1 MPVAVPRD
9 DSHRVSTERSRSFGA
24 AAAAYDRY
32 RPEYPDQV
40 AALVVEYAEGPVR
53 TALELGAGT
62 GKATSI
68 FVRRGVSVTA
78 SEPDG
83 GMLNALHRRLPEVA
97 TVHASLE
104 ELPVLGPFDLVF
116 VAAALHWTEPAGRWD
131 RIAGLLTPGGVFANF
146 GGQPELADE
155 GLVEAVRL
163 AHQPW
168 LADDSAPHMG
178 HAPDSDLHW
187 PATELVDDARFTD
200 VRETVVEQLFEL
212 TSTEYVGLLSTVSA
226 YLVLSED
233 ERAAAL
239 AAIAKVLPDVV
250 ELRADITVHLAR
262 RV

>member
-1 MPVAVPRD
+1 
-9 DSHRVSTERSRSFGA
+9 VSTERSRSFGA
-24 AAAAYDRY
+24 TAADYERY
-32 RPEYPDQV
+32 RPEYPDRV
-40 AALVVEYAEGPVR
+40 AELVEQYAEGPVR

-68 FVRRGVSVTA
+68 FVRHGISVTA
-78 SEPDG
+78 SDPDD
-83 GMLNALHRRLPEVA
+83 GMLDALHGRLPEVA

-104 ELPVLGPFDLVF
+104 DLPALGEFDLVF
-116 VAAALHWTEPAGRWD
+116 AAASLHWTEPTGRWD
-131 RIAGLLTPGGVFANF
+131 RIAGLLVPGGVFANF

-155 GLVEAVRL
+155 DLVEAVRL

-187 PATELVDDARFTD
+187 PATELVNDVRFTD
-200 VRETVVEQLFEL
+200 VCETVVEQLLEL

-226 YLVLSED
+226 YLVLSD
-233 ERAAAL
+233 DDRAAAL
-239 AAIAKVLPDVV
+239 AAIADVLPDVV